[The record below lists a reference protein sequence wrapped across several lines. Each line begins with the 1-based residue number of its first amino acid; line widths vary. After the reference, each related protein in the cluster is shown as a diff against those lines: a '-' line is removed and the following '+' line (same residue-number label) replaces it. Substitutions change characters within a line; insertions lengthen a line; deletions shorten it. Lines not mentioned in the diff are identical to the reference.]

1 MQLPG
6 ANAGKPDVAGAAK
19 QAVKKSPLGFMNVG
33 DFAFDLPGSNVSK
46 DDLPNNVKPLEA
58 KGLKDAPPNKAPS
71 LPPLPQVSQQI
82 CVTNMAALLVKVGAE
97 IYSFLQNSLVS
108 ACRHKAC
115 YKGKCLK
122 L

>member
-33 DFAFDLPGSNVSK
+33 DFAFDLPGSGVSK

-71 LPPLPQVSQQI
+71 LPPLPQVTDLGIVPSKNPVPMWCFCYRTVI
-82 CVTNMAALLVKVGAE
+82 GA
-97 IYSFLQNSLVS
+97 
-108 ACRHKAC
+108 
-115 YKGKCLK
+115 
-122 L
+122 